1 MCGPRDTV
9 FRAFNI
15 GELRSQSFSAIL
27 DVTSPLKLV
36 RKIRYRARFQ
46 ASSGH
51 SDSVYWPG
59 YEAGG
64 ISFVSSGLE
73 SDLELGLVL

>member
-1 MCGPRDTV
+1 M
-9 FRAFNI
+9 
-15 GELRSQSFSAIL
+15 
-27 DVTSPLKLV
+27 SPVKLV
-36 RKIRYRARFQ
+36 AKIRHCARFQ

-51 SDSVYWPG
+51 SDGANWPG

-73 SDLELGLVL
+73 SGLELGIVFRRGIFLLLSISSEAQFE